1 MDWRKANNHTCV
13 AVDQQGEI
21 ITDRTATETYP
32 AHVESRRKA
41 SLRLMHYSLKPLVLL
56 PLTAL
61 IAQPTIAQVTSVSQL
76 SDVQPTD
83 WAFQALQSLTE
94 RYGCIA
100 GYPDGTYRGN
110 QALTRYEFAA
120 GLNAC
125 LDQILAQVGGDGL
138 DPADL
143 DTIQRLQ
150 DDFANQ
156 LTEIRGRVDSL
167 DSRLESIE
175 AQQFSTTTKLEGEA
189 IFNVGVALGNDG
201 DEQVNFQDRVRLDF
215 NTSFNGRDR
224 LTTSLQAGNS
234 DPYRLSG
241 NNDGINFGDS
251 AEGTLASQA
260 FGSSNNDV
268 RIEKLAYTTTL
279 GDNLDVTIG
288 VNGTRFAD
296 FVPTLNPYFGD
307 NDGGNGAL
315 SAFGQYNPIYRLGG
329 GAGIGLNWRAGEDWQ
344 FSTGYLTSNASD
356 SSSGNGFF
364 DGDVAILAQ
373 AAYTPSEKFGA
384 ALTYNYGYFTP
395 GGFAFNN
402 GGGNFDD
409 TGFGFTGT
417 RMANGIGTTSAVN
430 SHSLGLNLSFEIAS
444 GLHLTSWVGYTGIN
458 LDAAENDLNGDIWNG
473 AIGVALPDLGG
484 EGNLG
489 GLLVG
494 IQPMLTDLENSNEF
508 FKDNAAWH
516 LEAFYKL
523 SLNENISLTPG
534 LIWLPNP
541 NQDNGNDDTIIL
553 TLRTTFTF

>member
-1 MDWRKANNHTCV
+1 MNKTL
-13 AVDQQGEI
+13 
-21 ITDRTATETYP
+21 
-32 AHVESRRKA
+32 A
-41 SLRLMHYSLKPLVLL
+41 SS
-56 PLTAL
+56 LTAL
-61 IAQPTIAQVTSVSQL
+61 LLIPATSQPAIAQVTSVSQL

-100 GYPDGTYRGN
+100 GYPDGTYRGDR
-110 QALTRYEFAA
+110 ALTRYEFAA

-156 LTEIRGRVDSL
+156 LTEIRGRVDSF

-175 AQQFSTTTKLEGEA
+175 AQQFSTTTKLAGEV
-189 IFNVGVALGNDG
+189 IFNTGVALGNDG

-215 NTSFNGRDR
+215 NTSFNGRDQ
-224 LTTSLQAGNS
+224 LTTRLQAGNS

-241 NNDGINFGDS
+241 SNDGINFGDS

-260 FGSSNNDV
+260 FGSSSNDV
-268 RIEKLAYTTTL
+268 RIDKLAYTTTL

-288 VNGTRFAD
+288 ANGTRFPD

-329 GAGIGLNWRAGEDWQ
+329 GAGIGLNYRVGNDWQ
-344 FSTGYLTSNASD
+344 FSGGYLASNASD
-356 SSSGNGFF
+356 SSAGNGLFN
-364 DGDVAILAQ
+364 GDFAMLAQ
-373 AAYTPSEKFGA
+373 AAYTPSEKFGV
-384 ALTYNYGYFTP
+384 ALIYNYGYFTP
-395 GGFAFNN
+395 GNFAFNN

-409 TGFGFTGT
+409 TSFGFTGT
-417 RMANGIGTTSAVN
+417 RMANGIGTTSAIN
-430 SHSLGLNLSFEIAS
+430 SHSLGLNLSFEITS
-444 GLHLTSWVGYTGIN
+444 GIHLTGWAGYTGIEVE
-458 LDAAENDLNGDIWNG
+458 AGSNDLNGDIWNG

-489 GLLVG
+489 GLLLG
-494 IQPMLTDLENSNEF
+494 IQPMLTDLEDNNEF
-508 FKDNAAWH
+508 FNENAAWH

-523 SLNENISLTPG
+523 SLNEHITLTPG

-541 NQDNGNDDTIIL
+541 NQDNDNDDVVIL
-553 TLRTTFTF
+553 TVRTAFKF